1 MADNYID
8 LQAEI
13 AGYLGRSDLEE
24 QIMLFIRLA
33 EARMNRELRLK
44 LMERQ
49 AYADLRPG
57 EAAIPLPDKHIP
69 GDWDVFLEMRD
80 LRLNG
85 GLLKNLEYIS
95 LDTLPEPQ
103 AVGQPVAYSILGREL
118 VMTPSPDA
126 AYRLFLTYY
135 AEIPPL
141 GGAQPSN
148 DILLRSPDLY
158 LYGALAASAAYTRSS
173 IPLDLWEREYIK
185 AAAGLAESDNH
196 GRFTANIALRPLRS
210 V

>member
-1 MADNYID
+1 MASNYLD

-13 AGYLGRSDLEE
+13 ADYLGRSDLEE
-24 QIMLFIRLA
+24 HIPLFIRLA

-49 AYADLRPG
+49 AHADLRPG
-57 EAAIPLPDKHIP
+57 EAVISLPDRRKA
-69 GDWDVFLEMRD
+69 GNWDVFLEMRD

-85 GLLKNLEYIS
+85 GLVKNLDYVS
-95 LDTLPEPQ
+95 LDSLPEPQ
-103 AVGQPVAYSILGREL
+103 TVGRPVAYSIRGREL
-118 VMTPSPDA
+118 VMTPTPDA
-126 AYRLFLTYY
+126 GYRLLLTYY

-141 GGAQPSN
+141 SGAQTSN